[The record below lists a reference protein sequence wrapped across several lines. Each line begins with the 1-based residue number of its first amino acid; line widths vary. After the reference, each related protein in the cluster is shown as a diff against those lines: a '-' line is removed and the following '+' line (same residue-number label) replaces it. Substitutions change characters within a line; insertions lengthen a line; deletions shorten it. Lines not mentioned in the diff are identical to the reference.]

1 MVKGLCGE
9 FVNPAEKVFNTVPPA
24 QELTKGGCNPYND
37 STGDEDSTA
46 LDIGTARGGVFLTPP
61 LRIWKMR
68 ARDIFTGKEEKTR
81 MKRHP
86 NFVGLKKRRDEI

>member
-1 MVKGLCGE
+1 
-9 FVNPAEKVFNTVPPA
+9 
-24 QELTKGGCNPYND
+24 
-37 STGDEDSTA
+37 
-46 LDIGTARGGVFLTPP
+46 
-61 LRIWKMR
+61 MR